1 MSDKLHAFGLRF
13 CDARQ
18 RPWPW
23 AFVSRLVSRFVWVWV
38 VVGLGVGSVQAGASS
53 AQDETTNPAPDTPA
67 DWLSHLNPDEA
78 GDHVQAYQ
86 DHVERV
92 LAGDDAA
99 ALRQLAVMAGYAEDW
114 ALAGTAAARFRQ
126 HHGINEVVAIEI
138 DAWTRLDRMD
148 TAQAT
153 LGTLLNQAPSA
164 WTGWARLG
172 KVLRFIPD
180 QDKALVLLDRLD
192 QALELGEHR
201 PAWLTARA
209 QVLDRLAQ
217 PTQALRTIEA
227 AIELEITPD
236 RVAYAVDLAT
246 DSGEF
251 ERALAWVKQ
260 LPAEAQ
266 QRPEFGL
273 AHAQLL
279 IAMDEPQAALAVF
292 ESTTPTAEVLFRTAE
307 LAQALGDAD
316 RIEVVWAQMPT
327 SGEDISSKD
336 AYYIGHTAQL
346 MQNYGQA
353 FAWFGRVKE
362 RPWAHEAALARGH
375 LLLEFGRAQGWGSLT
390 GSLDK
395 VRQALADVRR
405 GTDDE
410 QDIQHAWALEISL
423 LKEAGLTDQAI
434 DKVTDGLSAQPD
446 DEFLLYMRAMVAI
459 GVDRP
464 ELAEQDLRRLI
475 RLDRDNA
482 DALNA
487 LGYML
492 IDEPPR
498 LREAYWLIHR
508 AWELAPDSPAILDSL
523 GWVNFQLGRVDVAH
537 GFLDKAYAMQPD
549 PEILGH
555 LVEVLNAQ
563 GQSEKAQALL
573 AEARDTG
580 QGR

>member
-1 MSDKLHAFGLRF
+1 MSDKPHTFGLRF

-18 RPWPW
+18 RPWLW
-23 AFVSRLVSRFVWVWV
+23 ACVSSLVWAWVV
-38 VVGLGVGSVQAGASS
+38 VVGLGVGGVHAGASS
-53 AQDETTNPAPDTPA
+53 AQDETTEPASGTAA

-78 GDHVQAYQ
+78 DDHVQAYQ
-86 DHVERV
+86 DHVEDV

-114 ALAGTAAARFRQ
+114 ALAGAAAARFRE

-153 LGTLLNQAPSA
+153 LVALVNQAPSA
-164 WTGWARLG
+164 WTGWTSLG

-192 QALELGEHR
+192 EALALGEHR

-227 AIELEITPD
+227 AIELAITPE

-316 RIEVVWAQMPT
+316 LVEAVWAQLP
-327 SGEDISSKD
+327 SSSEDISSKD

-375 LLLEFGRAQGWGSLT
+375 LLLEFGRAQGWGALT

-410 QDIQHAWALEISL
+410 QDIQHAWALEVSL
-423 LKEAGLTDQAI
+423 LKEAGLTEQAI
-434 DKVTDGLSAQPD
+434 DKVTDGLSAKPD
-446 DEFLLYMRAMVAI
+446 DEFLLYMRAMVSI

-498 LREAYWLIHR
+498 LREAYRLIHR

-555 LVEVLNAQ
+555 LVEVLNAR
-563 GQSEKAQALL
+563 GQTAKAQALL